1 MDANDRPLALLP
13 VLELIARALGATH
26 GTHWLK
32 VKVVDGE
39 PVALWTEA
47 EQQLGA
53 ARWTWSSCRGRS
65 AKARRGRAP
74 ARTLAAADVPS

>member
-1 MDANDRPLALLP
+1 MEANDRPLALLP

-26 GTHWLK
+26 GTQGLK

-47 EQQLGA
+47 EQQL
-53 ARWTWSSCRGRS
+53 
-65 AKARRGRAP
+65 RRREMDLVVLP
-74 ARTLAAADVPS
+74 RPEC

>member
-1 MDANDRPLALLP
+1 

-47 EQQLGA
+47 EQQL
-53 ARWTWSSCRGRS
+53 
-65 AKARRGRAP
+65 RRREMDLVVLRRP
-74 ARTLAAADVPS
+74 EC